1 MVCVSSKT
9 TTITKPNR
17 CGAHRLYGIV
27 YGEACDGRFTFSL
40 FPPKNSLYIY
50 NIRVFID
57 GDFTPFLLT
66 PFHFS
71 SVFIHRFVLLFFFK
85 WGNHPIR
92 RQFLIFMCTTMRFQV
107 GSSATLPLT
116 LTPAPPYH
124 YTLPLS
130 NYLTTSRHYILYN
143 M

>member
-1 MVCVSSKT
+1 MTSEYLY
-9 TTITKPNR
+9 R
-17 CGAHRLYGIV
+17 RRL
-27 YGEACDGRFTFSL
+27 
-40 FPPKNSLYIY
+40 
-50 NIRVFID
+50 VFH
-57 GDFTPFLLT
+57 P
-66 PFHFS
+66 FS
-71 SVFIHRFVLLFFFK
+71 SYPFPFFECLYPSFRFIFFFK

-130 NYLTTSRHYILYN
+130 NYLTTLC
-143 M
+143 